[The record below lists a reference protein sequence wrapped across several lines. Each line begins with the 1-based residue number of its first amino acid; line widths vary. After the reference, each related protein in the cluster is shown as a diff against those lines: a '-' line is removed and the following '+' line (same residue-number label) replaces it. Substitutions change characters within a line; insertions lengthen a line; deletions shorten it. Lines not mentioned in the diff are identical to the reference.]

1 MSVDFLPGS
10 ASLCEHLDHRVLVIL
25 RDGRHLI
32 GKLASHDQYS
42 NLVLEETVE
51 RRIAK
56 SKGIYADDEL
66 GIFLVRGDNIVL
78 LGEIDPERE
87 EAQTALKEAAMEDV
101 VAALQEEEEEDDDSD
116 DEDEDGGGIKAKRT
130 NIWNFDLC

>member
-1 MSVDFLPGS
+1 M
-10 ASLCEHLDHRVLVIL
+10 

-32 GKLASHDQYS
+32 GKLASHDQYC
-42 NLVLEETVE
+42 NLVLENTVE

-66 GIFLVRGDNIVL
+66 GVFLVRGDNIVL

-87 EAQTALKEAAMEDV
+87 QAQTALKEAAMEDV
-101 VAALQEEEEEDDDSD
+101 VMALQEEEEEEDSD
-116 DEDEDGGGIKAKRT
+116 DDEDDDEGSGGGIKAKRA